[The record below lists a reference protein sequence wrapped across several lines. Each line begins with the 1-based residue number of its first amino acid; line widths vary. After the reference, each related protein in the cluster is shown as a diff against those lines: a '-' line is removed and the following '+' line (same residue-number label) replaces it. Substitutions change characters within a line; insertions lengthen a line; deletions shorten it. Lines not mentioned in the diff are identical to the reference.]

1 MAHPLLSNIQTYA
14 NLNFRAIDF
23 HNKEKLNHEVHE
35 QLMLYNFFV
44 LRVLRCEKNM
54 IKMDILIIDDFFA
67 ASTVKKDVEKF
78 VRSIEIAN
86 SAEDALMKVSNNK
99 FDLVLLSISSKAF
112 DGCKLIEQVK
122 SICPDIKIVTMT
134 DRNSRDLELKVRKQ
148 GVIFYMITPFNIKVL
163 KDIVDYI
170 SSSKEKMQIERLQK
184 FYNEWA
190 RL

>member
-1 MAHPLLSNIQTYA
+1 
-14 NLNFRAIDF
+14 
-23 HNKEKLNHEVHE
+23 
-35 QLMLYNFFV
+35 
-44 LRVLRCEKNM
+44 M

-86 SAEDALMKVSNNK
+86 SAEDALIKVRHNK
-99 FDLVLLSISSKAF
+99 FDLLLLNISSKAF
-112 DGCKLIEQVK
+112 DGCKLIQQVK

-134 DRNSRDLELKVRKQ
+134 DRNSRELELKIRKQ
-148 GVIFYMITPFNIKVL
+148 GVLFYMITPFNIKVL

-170 SSSKEKMQIERLQK
+170 SSSKEESQIERLQK
-184 FYNEWA
+184 FHNDWA

>member
-1 MAHPLLSNIQTYA
+1 
-14 NLNFRAIDF
+14 
-23 HNKEKLNHEVHE
+23 
-35 QLMLYNFFV
+35 
-44 LRVLRCEKNM
+44 
-54 IKMDILIIDDFFA
+54 MDILIIDDFFA

-112 DGCKLIEQVK
+112 DGCKLIQRVK
-122 SICPDIKIVTMT
+122 SICPDIKIITMT
-134 DRNSRDLELKVRKQ
+134 DRNSRKLELKIRKQ
-148 GVIFYMITPFNIKVL
+148 GVIFYMIKPFNIKVL

-170 SSSKEKMQIERLQK
+170 SSSKEESQIGKLRK
-184 FYNEWA
+184 FYDEWA

>member
-1 MAHPLLSNIQTYA
+1 
-14 NLNFRAIDF
+14 
-23 HNKEKLNHEVHE
+23 
-35 QLMLYNFFV
+35 MLYNFFV